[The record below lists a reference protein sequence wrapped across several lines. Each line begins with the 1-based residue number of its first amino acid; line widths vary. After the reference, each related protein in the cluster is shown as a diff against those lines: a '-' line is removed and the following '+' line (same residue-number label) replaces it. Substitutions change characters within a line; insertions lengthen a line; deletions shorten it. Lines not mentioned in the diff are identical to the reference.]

1 MRDFKNNAA
10 VASNYKKLDT
20 NPDHYKG
27 GVGYGRPYHPHQS
40 EGVVLH
46 LIDGST
52 FKTKEYT
59 AEDIQAQLTDSE
71 RQWLQLDNG
80 GAVNL
85 KCVVRFEPM
94 RQEYRARRDW

>member
-1 MRDFKNNAA
+1 M
-10 VASNYKKLDT
+10 
-20 NPDHYKG
+20 
-27 GVGYGRPYHPHQS
+27 
-40 EGVVLH
+40 
-46 LIDGST
+46 IDGST

-59 AEDIQAQLTDSE
+59 AEDIQDQLTDPE

-94 RQEYRARRDW
+94 HQEYRARRDW